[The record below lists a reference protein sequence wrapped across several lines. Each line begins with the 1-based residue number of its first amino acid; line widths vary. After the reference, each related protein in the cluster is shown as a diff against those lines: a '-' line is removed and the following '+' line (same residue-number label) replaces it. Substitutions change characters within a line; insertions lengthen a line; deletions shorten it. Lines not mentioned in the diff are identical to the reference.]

1 MQRYFYIPETTAQG
15 TEYIRPHY
23 VPARQAEAAK
33 QAAIDAI
40 LAYVRKLRG

>member
-1 MQRYFYIPETTAQG
+1 MNTTAQG
-15 TEYIRPHY
+15 TEYVRPHY

-40 LAYVRKLRG
+40 LAWIKRA